1 MTQAR
6 NKSLAKSLH
15 GLIDRPIVLVGLMGC
30 GKSSVGKVIAPLLN
44 LDFFDSDTEIE
55 DAAGMS
61 IAEIFE
67 NYGEAE
73 FRSLERR
80 VFERLID
87 GSPKIIAAGG
97 GAFVQDDTRAV
108 IQEGAVSVWLQA
120 RLSVLV
126 ARTQKR
132 GNRPILAGKDHRAV
146 LRDLMEK
153 RRPAYEK
160 ANLRVFSGPE
170 SIDKTDRKSTRLN
183 SSYSQ
188 QSRMPSSA

>member
-15 GLIDRPIVLVGLMGC
+15 GRIDRPIVLVGLMGC
-30 GKSSVGKVIAPLLN
+30 GKSSVGKVIAPLLG
-44 LDFFDSDTEIE
+44 LDFFDSDSEIE
-55 DAAGMS
+55 GAAGMS

-73 FRSLERR
+73 FRALERR
-80 VFERLID
+80 IFERMLD
-87 GSPKIIAAGG
+87 DQPKVIAAGG

-108 IQEGAVSVWLQA
+108 IKAGSVSLWLQA
-120 RLSVLV
+120 KLDVLV
-126 ARTQKR
+126 SRTQKR
-132 GNRPILAGKDHRAV
+132 SNRPILAGKDHRAV

-160 ANLRVFSGPE
+160 ADLRVFSGPE
-170 SIDKTDRKSTRLN
+170 SIDKTVRASMDALKGHFL
-183 SSYSQ
+183 
-188 QSRMPSSA
+188 P

>member
-1 MTQAR
+1 MIQAR

-30 GKSSVGKVIAPLLN
+30 GKSSVGKVLAPLLN

-120 RLSVLV
+120 KLSVLV

-132 GNRPILAGKDHRAV
+132 GNRPILAGKDHRVV

-160 ANLRVFSGPE
+160 ASLRVFSGPE
-170 SIDKTDRKSTRLN
+170 SIDKTVRAALEALKGHFK
-183 SSYSQ
+183 
-188 QSRMPSSA
+188 P